1 MGRYPV
7 PEQSFYNDLIRQD
20 PQLLDLLLECAKVKR
35 EAWYPQLEVD
45 ARMAEALIFMLS
57 IPAEVVPGLEVQVDD
72 RVIQARLEQRWGCLM
87 EGVGLLTARP
97 NWGRLISDAWGHI
110 VQENPSDLAE

>member
-7 PEQSFYNDLIRQD
+7 PDQSFYNDLIRQD
-20 PQLLDLLLECAKVKR
+20 PELLDLLLECAKVKR

-45 ARMAEALIFMLS
+45 ARMAEALVFMLN
-57 IPAEVVPGLEVQVDD
+57 IPVEIVPGLQVQVDD
-72 RVIQARLEQRWGCLM
+72 RVVQARLEQRWDCLM

-97 NWGRLISDAWGHI
+97 NWSQLISDAWGHI
-110 VQENPSDLAE
+110 VEESPIDLAE